1 MPKNEREN
9 QFSAE
14 KLYSKFRQRHSIT
27 PIYPYTLQQLTF
39 KGVLTMKKSNTC
51 VIGAK
56 ISLKILITELI
67 IFLLLAFM
75 IISAVTALIRNI
87 VEENMQTAA
96 VDRSNIIENY
106 INSTKDTLTGYLKAG
121 EITALLSDPSDTA
134 AANAAQAYTEEYS
147 KDISN
152 LEGIYASS
160 WDTKTLTHTDKQHIG
175 KVTRPDED
183 RLKQLHDA
191 LNASNDG
198 VYNTG
203 MIISPVTGDQ
213 IISMYKAVK
222 NKNGDII
229 GLGGIGIYTSGL
241 VSVLDALPV
250 EGLPSAQYF
259 LVNAQTGE
267 YIFHPD
273 ETKIMTAAEEAHIS
287 DILAKVN
294 SGEAKGSLVFKDE
307 NGVKTAAAFNSM
319 PNENWVFIVSDIYS
333 EAMASAGTVRS
344 NITML
349 FLLSAVIVSVILY
362 NVIKSSLKPLK
373 NIEAAVCSAAD
384 INFDAAHD
392 IENYIGRND
401 EIGSMAAAVNSLCI
415 SMKSATDDIGRILGE
430 MADENFA
437 VDTDINKDVYKGN
450 FSELYGDMVTIRN
463 KLTDVLSD
471 IYRASDQVNSGSMQV
486 AQGAQALSA
495 GSVEQT
501 ASIDALVDRLGDV
514 EKHVESNAESCSK
527 ARELMNRTAEYVDEV
542 SDKMQKLTEAMQ
554 NINESSDK
562 ISNII
567 KTIEDIAFQ
576 TNILALNAAV
586 EAARAGAAGKGFA
599 VVADEVRNLAAKSAE
614 AASYTAR
621 LIGTSI
627 EAVNGGARITE
638 ETNTA
643 MQSLDESTEAVRK
656 IVEDIASSGQLQA
669 EMIENIDADIK
680 QISGVVQANSA
691 TAEESAAASEELS
704 GQADSLKELIGKFTL
719 R

>member
-1 MPKNEREN
+1 M
-9 QFSAE
+9 
-14 KLYSKFRQRHSIT
+14 
-27 PIYPYTLQQLTF
+27 
-39 KGVLTMKKSNTC
+39 LTMKKSNTS

-56 ISLKILITELI
+56 ISLQVLVIELI
-67 IFLLLAFM
+67 VFFLLAFC
-75 IISAVTALIRNI
+75 IISAVSALIRNVI
-87 VEENMQTAA
+87 EENMQTAS

-106 INSTKDTLTGYLKAG
+106 IDSAKDTLTDYLKAG
-121 EITALLSDPSDTA
+121 EITALLNDPSDTA
-134 AANAAQAYTEEYS
+134 AAKAAQDYTESFS
-147 KDISN
+147 KDISD

-160 WDTKTLTHTDKQHIG
+160 WDTKVLTHTNQQVIG
-175 KVTRPDED
+175 KVTRTDTDKLNE
-183 RLKQLHDA
+183 LHDA
-191 LNASNDG
+191 LNAASDG

-203 MIISPVTGDQ
+203 MILSPASGEQ

-222 NKNGDII
+222 DKNGNTI

-241 VSVLDALPV
+241 VSALDKLPV

-259 LVNAQTGE
+259 LINAQTGE

-273 ETKIMTAAEEAHIS
+273 SEKVMTAAEESHIA
-287 DILAKVN
+287 DILSRVN
-294 SGEAKGSLVFKDE
+294 SGETKGCLTFKD
-307 NGVKTAAAFNSM
+307 GGKKYTAAFNSM
-319 PNENWVFIVSDIYS
+319 TNENWVFVISDIYS
-333 EAMASAGTVRS
+333 EAMASVNTVRN
-344 NITML
+344 NIMIL
-349 FLLSAVIVSVILY
+349 FLISAVIVSTILY
-362 NVIKSSLKPLK
+362 NAIKSTLKPLK

-384 INFDAAHD
+384 INFDAASS
-392 IENYIGRND
+392 IENYLGRKD
-401 EIGSMAAAVNSLCI
+401 EIGSMAAAVNSLCV
-415 SMKSATDDIGRILGE
+415 SMKSATNDIGRILSE

-437 VDTDINKDVYKGN
+437 VDTELNKSVYKGN
-450 FSELYGDMVTIRN
+450 FSALYDDIVTIKN
-463 KLTDVLSD
+463 KLTDVLSN
-471 IYRASDQVNSGSMQV
+471 IYDASDQVNSGSLQV

-501 ASIDALVDRLGDV
+501 ASIEALVDRLGDI
-514 EKHVESNAESCSK
+514 EKHVDSNAASCTK
-527 ARELMNRTAEYVDEV
+527 ARELMNKTAGYVDDV
-542 SDKMQKLTEAMQ
+542 NDKLQQLTEAMR

-562 ISNII
+562 IRNII

-614 AASYTAR
+614 AANYTAR

-627 EAVNGGARITE
+627 EAVNGGAKITE

-643 MQSLDESTEAVRK
+643 MLSLDESTEAVRK

-669 EMIENIDADIK
+669 EMIDNIDADIK
-680 QISGVVQANSA
+680 QISGVVQANTA

-719 R
+719 K